1 MLPMHWSWAR
11 KDLEEFNSIL
21 KAGLQYFPK
30 KFGYVFC
37 EGTHNEQGDETKVFS
52 GSPFQLACMVFGQEK
67 VLNEVVNRIA
77 EYCSTTATCTR
88 TTTNT
93 EMSLL
98 IMSAVTDESIH
109 LDGLYIL
116 LRRDP
121 TAALLGLQQQLLHLV
136 GKGQTSIDTD
146 TDTDTDTNTTSNNS
160 NTNAATSNSTST
172 SSNTTIAA
180 SSTDSHNNNNIDDDT
195 HSPSRGKKR
204 KNETTV
210 DFE

>member
-1 MLPMHWSWAR
+1 
-11 KDLEEFNSIL
+11 LEEFNSIL

-146 TDTDTDTNTTSNNS
+146 TDTDTNTTSNNS

>member
-146 TDTDTDTNTTSNNS
+146 TDTDTNTTSNNS

-172 SSNTTIAA
+172 SSNTIIAA

>member
-1 MLPMHWSWAR
+1 PMHWSWAR

-146 TDTDTDTNTTSNNS
+146 TDTDTNTTSNNS

>member
-146 TDTDTDTNTTSNNS
+146 TDTDTNTTSNNS